1 MNRLRANCGEGKRL
15 RDLEELNNFHC
26 MINEATRIT
35 AHSKSFLD
43 VILTN
48 HPDLFK
54 ECGTYEPEIS
64 DHRLIHGELKEKVQ
78 KHNTETTIFRQT
90 HNTDL
95 EKLNQYMSEALGTV
109 ETFSATLTISMIIG
123 RDLSRTLFMIIRLLE
138 EKE

>member
-1 MNRLRANCGEGKRL
+1 MSANSRGGNANDVCQWACFQKQTVVILGKLNMSILRANCGKGKIL
-15 RDLEELNNFHC
+15 RDLGELNNFHC
-26 MINEATRIT
+26 MINKPTRIT

-54 ECGTYEPEIS
+54 ECGTYEP
-64 DHRLIHGELKEKVQ
+64 
-78 KHNTETTIFRQT
+78 F
-90 HNTDL
+90 
-95 EKLNQYMSEALGTV
+95 GTV

-123 RDLSRTLFMIIRLLE
+123 RDLSSMFIMRLLE